1 MVAFKL
7 QQQDQ
12 VYQAVQVVQ
21 AAVDQEQAVMG
32 EDQDQEEH
40 LTKQIQQVD

>member
-7 QQQDQ
+7 QQEVQ
-12 VYQAVQVVQ
+12 VYQVVQAVQV
-21 AAVDQEQAVMG
+21 AVDQEQETLV
-32 EDQDQEEH
+32 DHQDQEEH